1 MDKIALS
8 DYQRSIIKRKRKE
21 VGIRTDELSKE
32 MGKAGNYISQIERG
46 KIKKVQI
53 DTLETIMQKINCTYD
68 DLETENTEN
77 VDEDDIYTEFD
88 MLRKENEML
97 KEKLRLIKGIVNI

>member
-21 VGIRTDELSKE
+21 VGIRTDDLSKE

-68 DLETENTEN
+68 DLETEN
-77 VDEDDIYTEFD
+77 VDEDDVYTEFE

>member
-8 DYQRSIIKRKRKE
+8 DYQRNVIQRKRKAS
-21 VGIRTDELSKE
+21 GIKSDDLAIEI
-32 MGKAGNYISQIERG
+32 GKNKSYIAQIESGR
-46 KIKKVQI
+46 IKKVQRE
-53 DTLETIMQKINCTYD
+53 TLETIMQKINCTYD
-68 DLETENTEN
+68 DQETEN
-77 VDEDDIYTEFD
+77 VDEDDVYAELE

>member
-21 VGIRTDELSKE
+21 VGIRTDDLSKE

-46 KIKKVQI
+46 KIKKAQI

-68 DLETENTEN
+68 DLETEN
-77 VDEDDIYTEFD
+77 VDEDDVYTEFE

>member
-21 VGIRTDELSKE
+21 IGIRTDDLSKE
-32 MGKAGNYISQIERG
+32 IGKAACYMSQIESG
-46 KIKKVQI
+46 KIKKVQRE
-53 DTLETIMQKINCTYD
+53 TLETIMQKINCTYD
-68 DLETENTEN
+68 DLETEN
-77 VDEDDIYTEFD
+77 VDEDDIYTELE

>member
-1 MDKIALS
+1 VDKIALS

-21 VGIRTDELSKE
+21 VGIRTDDLSKE

-46 KIKKVQI
+46 KIKKVQKE
-53 DTLETIMQKINCTYD
+53 TLETIMQKINCTYD
-68 DLETENTEN
+68 DLETEN
-77 VDEDDIYTEFD
+77 VDEDDVYTEFE

-97 KEKLRLIKGIVNI
+97 KEKLWLIKGIVNI

>member
-21 VGIRTDELSKE
+21 TGIRTDDLSKE

-46 KIKKVQI
+46 KIKKLQR

-68 DLETENTEN
+68 DLETEN
-77 VDEDDIYTEFD
+77 VDEDDVYTEFE

>member
-21 VGIRTDELSKE
+21 VGIRTDDLSKE

-46 KIKKVQI
+46 KIKKVQKE
-53 DTLETIMQKINCTYD
+53 TLETIMQKINCTYD
-68 DLETENTEN
+68 DLETEN
-77 VDEDDIYTEFD
+77 VDEDDVYTEFE

-97 KEKLRLIKGIVNI
+97 KEKLWLIKGIVNI

>member
-21 VGIRTDELSKE
+21 VGVRTDDLSKE

-46 KIKKVQI
+46 KIKKVQKE
-53 DTLETIMQKINCTYD
+53 TLETIMQKINCTYD
-68 DLETENTEN
+68 DLETEN
-77 VDEDDIYTEFD
+77 VDEDDVYTEFE